1 MSTRTK
7 QILAAVAIAIVLGVL
22 AFGGARS
29 NDGPPLDPT
38 STGDLGTRGLVLLLR
53 DLGQRVDV
61 TSDMPG
67 PDTGVALLL
76 SDTLNLPRTDELSR
90 WIDAGGTLV
99 VADPQSSFNL
109 TQPVGSTQ
117 NEDPLAKHRI
127 LSRECNLPTLNGVSK
142 VDPSGGL
149 VFDEPPGGVGCF
161 PFRHGFFVTAASQ
174 GDGNVVSIGGPAVF
188 VNSLIGKRDNSLLAA
203 SLLAA
208 RPGGHITFFD
218 PRHLDPGVTA
228 PGGRRGLR
236 QLVPGRV
243 KRALVQ
249 LVIAFGLFVLL
260 RGRRLGRPVLEPQ
273 PVQLAGSE
281 IVVAVGNLLQ
291 QAKQRD
297 AAGDLLRAE
306 LRRTLTDRLGLSP
319 DAPDEVVADQA
330 ASRAHVDRAA
340 VLAGLRATPLTGE
353 PALVA
358 LAQSIESVRQEV
370 DHAR

>member
-1 MSTRTK
+1 
-7 QILAAVAIAIVLGVL
+7 
-22 AFGGARS
+22 
-29 NDGPPLDPT
+29 
-38 STGDLGTRGLVLLLR
+38 
-53 DLGQRVDV
+53 
-61 TSDMPG
+61 MPG
-67 PDTGVALLL
+67 PDTRVALLL

-99 VADPQSSFNL
+99 VADPESSFNL

-117 NEDPLAKHRI
+117 NDPLAKRRI
-127 LSRECNLPTLNGVSK
+127 LSRACPLPALRDVARI
-142 VDPSGGL
+142 DPSGGL
-149 VFDEPPGGVGCF
+149 VFDQPPGGVGCF
-161 PFRHGFFVTAASQ
+161 PFGHGFFVTAASQ
-174 GDGNVVSIGGPAVF
+174 GEGNVVSIGGPAVF
-188 VNSLIGKRDNSLLAA
+188 VNSLIGKHDNSVLAA

-208 RPGGHITFFD
+208 QPGGHITFFD
-218 PRHLDPGVTA
+218 PRHLDPGVSA
-228 PGGRRGLR
+228 PGGRKSLR
-236 QLVPGRV
+236 QLVPGRF
-243 KRALVQ
+243 KRAFVQ
-249 LVIAFGLFVLL
+249 LAVAFGLFVLL

-273 PVQLAGSE
+273 AVQLAGSE

-297 AAGDLLRAE
+297 AAGNLLRAE

-330 ASRAHVDRAA
+330 ASRAHVDRDA
-340 VLAGLRATPLTGE
+340 VLAGLRPTPLAGE